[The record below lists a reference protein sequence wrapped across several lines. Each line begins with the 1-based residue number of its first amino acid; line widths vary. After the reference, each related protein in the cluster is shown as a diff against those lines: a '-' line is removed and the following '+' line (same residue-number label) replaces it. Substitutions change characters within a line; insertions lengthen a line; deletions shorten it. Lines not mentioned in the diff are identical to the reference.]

1 MSKPTG
7 DTRFHIGYGLAAI
20 QIILTGIVIV
30 MISNLKTYN
39 PDTQVPTTSTS
50 TSSVSLKTYKDLAT
64 DIKNLKEKADA
75 SSKASSKASSEAKA
89 QEEKQKASQP
99 ESQTPYVDG
108 SIPDAGLQTTPSTQ
122 PTPTPAPAQ

>member
-64 DIKNLKEKADA
+64 DIKDLKEKAD
-75 SSKASSKASSEAKA
+75 ASSKASSEAKA

-122 PTPTPAPAQ
+122 PTPPTPTQ

>member
-1 MSKPTG
+1 MSKLTS

-39 PDTQVPTTSTS
+39 PDAQVPTATTS

-64 DIKNLKEKADA
+64 DIKDLKEKAD
-75 SSKASSKASSEAKA
+75 ASSEAKA

-122 PTPTPAPAQ
+122 PTPTPAQ

>member
-7 DTRFHIGYGLAAI
+7 DSRFHIGYGLAAI
-20 QIILTGIVIV
+20 QIILTGIIIV

-64 DIKNLKEKADA
+64 DIKDLKEKAD
-75 SSKASSKASSEAKA
+75 ASSKASSEAKA

-108 SIPDAGLQTTPSTQ
+108 SIPAAGLQTTPSTQ
-122 PTPTPAPAQ
+122 PTPTPTPAQ

>member
-64 DIKNLKEKADA
+64 DIKQAQKPKPRKKNKRLHNLK
-75 SSKASSKASSEAKA
+75 AK
-89 QEEKQKASQP
+89 P
-99 ESQTPYVDG
+99 RM
-108 SIPDAGLQTTPSTQ
+108 
-122 PTPTPAPAQ
+122 